1 MFSRLCTV
9 QADMSQIAKVLQP
22 QRGEGGAIYYE
33 HYFDI
38 VLLFGLTEI
47 KAQISWTE
55 DVSCLCLGSA
65 FILI

>member
-1 MFSRLCTV
+1 
-9 QADMSQIAKVLQP
+9 MSQIAKVLQP

-33 HYFDI
+33 HNFDI
-38 VLLFGLTEI
+38 VLLFGLTEL

-55 DVSCLCLGSA
+55 DVSCLCLASA